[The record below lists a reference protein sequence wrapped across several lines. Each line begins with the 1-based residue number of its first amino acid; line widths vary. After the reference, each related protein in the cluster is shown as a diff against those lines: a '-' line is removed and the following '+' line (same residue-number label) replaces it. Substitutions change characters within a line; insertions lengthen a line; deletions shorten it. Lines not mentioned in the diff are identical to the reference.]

1 MPRAARP
8 EGYSRRHRF
17 TELGAF
23 GPVIR
28 GSRKVRGALTTLHI
42 APNPCPPGAGAL
54 PASRFG
60 LALTRRMVP
69 HAVARN
75 RIKRIGREIFRRH
88 AVRQAGLDLVLMM
101 RTRIPMHAEA
111 AFREELAG
119 HFDQAL
125 LRVDQ
130 ALLRVDQALLRD
142 QGA

>member
-8 EGYSRRHRF
+8 EGYSRHHRF

-28 GSRKVRGALTTLHI
+28 GSSKLRGPLSTLHI
-42 APNPCPPGAGAL
+42 APRNMPE
-54 PASRFG
+54 SRFG

-69 HAVARN
+69 LAVARN
-75 RIKRIGREIFRRH
+75 RIKRIGREVFRRH
-88 AVRQAGLDLVLMM
+88 AVRHAGLDLVLML
-101 RTRIPMHAEA
+101 RARIAGEAEA

-125 LRVDQ
+125 RR
-130 ALLRVDQALLRD
+130 ARA
-142 QGA
+142 A

>member
-8 EGYSRRHRF
+8 QGYSRRHRF

-28 GSRKVRGALTTLHI
+28 GSRKERGALTTLHI
-42 APNPCPPGAGAL
+42 SLRPSMPNASGAPAE
-54 PASRFG
+54 SRFG

-69 HAVARN
+69 LAVARN
-75 RIKRIGREIFRRH
+75 RIKRIGREVFRRH
-88 AVRQAGLDLVLMM
+88 EVRLAGLDLVLMM
-101 RTRIPMHAEA
+101 RTKIPAEAEA
-111 AFREELAG
+111 AFRAELAG

-130 ALLRVDQALLRD
+130 ALRRVPA
-142 QGA
+142 A

>member
-17 TELGAF
+17 TQLGAF

-28 GSRKVRGALTTLHI
+28 GSRKMRGVLCVLHVLP
-42 APNPCPPGAGAL
+42 AKE

-75 RIKRIGREIFRRH
+75 RIKRIGRDVFRRH
-88 AVRQAGLDLVLMM
+88 AIKNAGLDLVLMM
-101 RTRIPMHAEA
+101 RACIPTEAEA
-111 AFREELAG
+111 AFRTELAG

-125 LRVDQ
+125 RR
-130 ALLRVDQALLRD
+130 ARA
-142 QGA
+142 A

>member
-28 GSRKVRGALTTLHI
+28 GSRKVRGTLTTLHI
-42 APNPCPPGAGAL
+42 APRPSPE
-54 PASRFG
+54 SRFG

-75 RIKRIGREIFRRH
+75 RIKRIGRELFRRH

-101 RTRIPMHAEA
+101 RTRIPAEAEA
-111 AFREELAG
+111 AFRVELAG

-125 LRVDQ
+125 RSVR
-130 ALLRVDQALLRD
+130 AA
-142 QGA
+142 